1 MKNCIIAL
9 LMAYIFCTDLCVD
22 HTTPL
27 IALLTWL
34 VFWLAVWALDEWQK
48 DFRRKHR
55 RGSYLVNKIKKMERS
70 W

>member
-9 LMAYIFCTDLCVD
+9 LIAYIFCTDLCVD
-22 HTTPL
+22 NTTPAIAIL
-27 IALLTWL
+27 IWL

>member
-1 MKNCIIAL
+1 MKNCIIAM
-9 LMAYIFCTDLCVD
+9 LMTYIFWNELCVD
-22 HTTPL
+22 KSYPVVTV
-27 IALLTWL
+27 AVWL
-34 VFWLAVWALDEWQK
+34 VFWLAVWAVDEWQK